1 MLNLSLIEL
10 KLIARRRGIRGY
22 KSIFENKLL
31 SALNA
36 SESVKM
42 PDQANI
48 NKNIREII
56 KESRDKS
63 KIIKD
68 LTFLLDPEKDHYN
81 WIKNY
86 NKNKESSC
94 IQYLDAKSFY
104 GWEVSQKVPVKGFK
118 WKKNMLKFRL

>member
-10 KLIARRRGIRGY
+10 KLIARSREIRGY

-56 KESRDKS
+56 KESRDKG

-81 WIKNY
+81 
-86 NKNKESSC
+86 
-94 IQYLDAKSFY
+94 
-104 GWEVSQKVPVKGFK
+104 
-118 WKKNMLKFRL
+118 

>member
-10 KLIARRRGIRGY
+10 KLIARSRGIRGY

-56 KESRDKS
+56 KESRDKG

-81 WIKNY
+81 
-86 NKNKESSC
+86 
-94 IQYLDAKSFY
+94 
-104 GWEVSQKVPVKGFK
+104 
-118 WKKNMLKFRL
+118 

>member
-10 KLIARRRGIRGY
+10 KLIARSRGIRGY

-42 PDQANI
+42 SDQANI

-56 KESRDKS
+56 KESRDKG

-81 WIKNY
+81 
-86 NKNKESSC
+86 
-94 IQYLDAKSFY
+94 
-104 GWEVSQKVPVKGFK
+104 
-118 WKKNMLKFRL
+118 

>member
-10 KLIARRRGIRGY
+10 NLIARSRGIRGY

-42 PDQANI
+42 PDQTNI

-56 KESRDKS
+56 KESRDKG

-81 WIKNY
+81 
-86 NKNKESSC
+86 
-94 IQYLDAKSFY
+94 
-104 GWEVSQKVPVKGFK
+104 
-118 WKKNMLKFRL
+118 

>member
-10 KLIARRRGIRGY
+10 KLIARSRGIRGY
-22 KSIFENKLL
+22 KSIFENKFL

-56 KESRDKS
+56 KESRDKG

-81 WIKNY
+81 
-86 NKNKESSC
+86 
-94 IQYLDAKSFY
+94 
-104 GWEVSQKVPVKGFK
+104 
-118 WKKNMLKFRL
+118 

>member
-10 KLIARRRGIRGY
+10 KLIARSRGIRGY

-81 WIKNY
+81 
-86 NKNKESSC
+86 
-94 IQYLDAKSFY
+94 
-104 GWEVSQKVPVKGFK
+104 
-118 WKKNMLKFRL
+118 

>member
-10 KLIARRRGIRGY
+10 KLIARSRGIRGY

-48 NKNIREII
+48 NKNIKEII
-56 KESRDKS
+56 KESRDKG

-81 WIKNY
+81 
-86 NKNKESSC
+86 
-94 IQYLDAKSFY
+94 
-104 GWEVSQKVPVKGFK
+104 
-118 WKKNMLKFRL
+118 

>member
-10 KLIARRRGIRGY
+10 KLIARSRGIRGY

-56 KESRDKS
+56 KESRDKG

-68 LTFLLDPEKDHYN
+68 LTFLLDQEKDHYN
-81 WIKNY
+81 
-86 NKNKESSC
+86 
-94 IQYLDAKSFY
+94 
-104 GWEVSQKVPVKGFK
+104 
-118 WKKNMLKFRL
+118 

>member
-10 KLIARRRGIRGY
+10 KLIARSRGIRGY
-22 KSIFENKLL
+22 KSIFYFFFL

-81 WIKNY
+81 
-86 NKNKESSC
+86 
-94 IQYLDAKSFY
+94 
-104 GWEVSQKVPVKGFK
+104 
-118 WKKNMLKFRL
+118 

>member
-10 KLIARRRGIRGY
+10 NLIARSRGIRGY

-48 NKNIREII
+48 NKNIR
-56 KESRDKS
+56 
-63 KIIKD
+63 
-68 LTFLLDPEKDHYN
+68 
-81 WIKNY
+81 
-86 NKNKESSC
+86 
-94 IQYLDAKSFY
+94 
-104 GWEVSQKVPVKGFK
+104 
-118 WKKNMLKFRL
+118 

>member
-10 KLIARRRGIRGY
+10 KLIARSRGIRGY
-22 KSIFENKLL
+22 KSIFENNLL

-56 KESRDKS
+56 KESRDKG

-81 WIKNY
+81 
-86 NKNKESSC
+86 
-94 IQYLDAKSFY
+94 
-104 GWEVSQKVPVKGFK
+104 
-118 WKKNMLKFRL
+118 